1 MLTTLPL
8 LSLVTFLPLV
18 GAGLILLLA
27 RGDEEAKAK
36 MSRLIALITA
46 GVTFAGTLA
55 VFAAFDPA
63 KGGFQLVEK
72 LRWIEALN
80 ISYHRG
86 VDGISLWFVMLSSAL
101 SIIAILAGFN
111 VKERVRS
118 FMIAL
123 LIMETVMIGV
133 FTSLDLFLFYVFF
146 EGVLIPMFLIIG
158 MWGGKQRIYAATK
171 FFLFTLLGSVL
182 MLVGVFVLVLEL
194 GTSDM
199 TVMIGS
205 TIPQATA
212 LWLWLVFFA
221 SFAVK
226 TPMWPLHTW
235 LPYAHVEAPTAGSV
249 LLAGVLLKMGGYG
262 FIRVSLQI
270 LPEASQFYAPLM
282 LGLSIVAII
291 YGSLVALVQPDMKKL
306 VAYSSVAHM
315 GYVTLGLFSGSVEGI
330 EGAIMVMLSH
340 GLVASALFVSVGV
353 LYDRLHTRE
362 IERFGGV
369 VFAMPR
375 FAVLMMVLTLGAI
388 GLPGTSGF
396 VGEFL
401 TVQSA
406 WMYHWGVAG
415 LAGVGVILGAA
426 YMLWLYRRIFLGPL
440 VKDDV
445 RAMPDVNL
453 REVFMLLSM
462 VTLVV
467 WIGLYPV
474 SFRQI
479 FDGDVRKVAERLVQV
494 KEDAP

>member
-1 MLTTLPL
+1 MHTLPL

-18 GAGLILLLA
+18 GIALIFLVA
-27 RGDEEAKAK
+27 RGDEDHRARW
-36 MSRLIALITA
+36 SRIIAYATSAL
-46 GVTFAGTLA
+46 TFVGTLCIY
-55 VFAAFDPA
+55 AAFDPSRT
-63 KGGFQLVEK
+63 GFQLVEK

-86 VDGISLWFVMLSSAL
+86 VDGISLWFVLLSSAL
-101 SIIAILAGFN
+101 SLIALMAAQN
-111 VKERVRS
+111 VKQRVRS
-118 FMIAL
+118 LMIAL
-123 LIMETVMIGV
+123 LFMETIMIGV

-158 MWGGKQRIYAATK
+158 LWGGEQRIYAATK

-199 TVMIGS
+199 TAMIGAK
-205 TIPQATA
+205 IPHATA
-212 LWLWLVFFA
+212 IWLFLVFFA

-262 FIRVSLQI
+262 FIRVALQI
-270 LPEASQFYAPLM
+270 LPEASQYYAPLM
-282 LGLSIVAII
+282 LGLSLVAII

-315 GYVTLGLFSGSVEGI
+315 GYVTLGLFSGTAEGI

-340 GLVASALFVSVGV
+340 GLVASALFVAVGV

-362 IERFGGV
+362 IARYGGV
-369 VFAMPR
+369 VFVMPR
-375 FAVLMMVLTLGAI
+375 FAVLMMFLTLGAI

-401 TVQSA
+401 TVQGA
-406 WMYHWGVAG
+406 WLYHWGLAG
-415 LAGVGVILGAA
+415 LAGIGVILGAA
-426 YMLWLYRRIFLGPL
+426 YMLWLYRRVFLGPL
-440 VKDDV
+440 VKSEIKALADLDK
-445 RAMPDVNL
+445 
-453 REVFMLLSM
+453 REIAMLLSM

-467 WIGLYPV
+467 WIGLYPL

-479 FDGDVRKVAERLVQV
+479 FAPEVKLIAQQLSQV
-494 KEDAP
+494 KDAAP